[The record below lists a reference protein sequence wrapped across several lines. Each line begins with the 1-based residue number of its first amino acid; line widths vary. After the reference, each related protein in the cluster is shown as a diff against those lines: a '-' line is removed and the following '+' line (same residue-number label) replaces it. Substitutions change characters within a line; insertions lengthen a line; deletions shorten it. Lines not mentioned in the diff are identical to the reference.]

1 MSEVNEEQAAEPAK
15 KARARPVTRDILD
28 YANRVHAF
36 LTKLERTD
44 LANRITEEAR
54 RWQDNRV
61 TAVVAGDIKR
71 GKSSLINSLLG
82 HAGLLPVDADV
93 ATSVHLVVRHGE
105 QLKIEVTRL
114 DDDGEP
120 SVQPIAPDEL
130 GQYASMAGDEL
141 TRRGVVKVEVFI
153 DHPLLARGL
162 AIVDTPG
169 VGGMSRGHRDITM
182 ATLQNADVLVFTISA
197 QEPVSRSELDFLAE
211 ASSRIDAVIFAI
223 TRSDA
228 NTDETNRAML
238 AENKEKLRTYR
249 EALEEAGE
257 RDEQVA
263 ELARRF
269 GRLERA
275 PMLLTSAYLADKA
288 AQRAELGRD
297 DSAERYRKMSGLGLL
312 EHALVR
318 TIDNRENVKLAN
330 VLQLCSI
337 LTAEVESDQQA
348 RVRASEGDQSIE
360 TELEEKQAE
369 LEAFMSQQARWRTGL
384 SGAIQRLQAESS
396 RRASRELTVVR
407 NHYRDMLESTKDLD
421 ALAQILPKE
430 LEYSLHAAWNTLAKE
445 AGNDFASI
453 IGELLAALD
462 VEALEPVLGDLQ
474 PPEGI
479 ARFEP
484 GSNASTGQFD
494 LLEDGVPLTTQ
505 TFMFG
510 NMASALLAGVG
521 LVTGGLGMA
530 IYGVG
535 AAIALPIVALRRK
548 QRKKMRGAQ
557 EYNRVISE
565 ALFGQEGVA
574 KEFATELNL
583 RIIDARE
590 SLERT
595 IEERLVQRR
604 RDLEQRRVEAQ
615 KLLKAERQQ
624 QARARQDSERVLS
637 ELKRLQSEAT
647 KLRQAMRQ
655 SLTPAR
661 KRPPAETS

>member
-1 MSEVNEEQAAEPAK
+1 MSEVREERESGPAGK
-15 KARARPVTRDILD
+15 VRARPVTRDILD

-36 LTKLERTD
+36 LTKLQRSD
-44 LANRITEEAR
+44 LADRVTAEAQ
-54 RWQDNRV
+54 RWKDNRV
-61 TAVVAGDIKR
+61 TTVVAGDIKR

-82 HAGLLPVDADV
+82 RPGLLPVDADV

-114 DDDGEP
+114 DEDGEP
-120 SVQPIAPDEL
+120 SVEQIAPDEL
-130 GQYASMAGDEL
+130 GDFASMAGDEL
-141 TRRGVVKVEVFI
+141 TRRGVVKVEVYI

-162 AIVDTPG
+162 AIIDTPG

-211 ASSRIDAVIFAI
+211 ASGRIDAVVFAI

-238 AENKEKLRTYR
+238 AENKEKLRAYR
-249 EALEEAGE
+249 GTLEEAAGL
-257 RDEQVA
+257 DEQAA
-263 ELARRF
+263 ELARRLA
-269 GRLERA
+269 RLEHA

-288 AQRAELGRD
+288 AQRAELGREE
-297 DSAERYRKMSGLGLL
+297 SAERYRKLSGLGLL

-337 LTAEVESDQQA
+337 LTAEVEAEQQT
-348 RVRASEGDQSIE
+348 RVRASEGDHSIE

-384 SGAIQRLQAESS
+384 GGAIQRLQAASS
-396 RRASRELTVVR
+396 RRVSRELTVVR
-407 NHYRDMLESTKDLD
+407 NHYREILESARDID
-421 ALAQILPKE
+421 ALSEILPQE
-430 LEYSLHAAWNTLAKE
+430 LEYSLHGAWNTLAAE
-445 AGNDFASI
+445 ARSDFESI
-453 IGELLAALD
+453 IGELLATLD
-462 VEALEPVLGDLQ
+462 VEALQPVLGDLQ
-474 PPEGI
+474 APEGL

-484 GSNASTGQFD
+484 GSSSSTGQFD
-494 LLEDGVPLTTQ
+494 LLEDGLPLTTQ
-505 TFMFG
+505 TFLFG
-510 NMASALLAGVG
+510 NMANATVGMLGLA
-521 LVTGGLGMA
+521 TGGLGLVA
-530 IYGVG
+530 YGLG

-548 QRKKMRGAQ
+548 HRKKMRTTS
-557 EYNRVISE
+557 EYNRVINE
-565 ALFGQEGVA
+565 ALFGQEGIA

-604 RDLEQRRVEAQ
+604 RDLEQRRVETQ

-624 QARARQDSERVLS
+624 QARARTDSEKVLA
-637 ELKRLQSEAT
+637 ELNRLQNEAA

-655 SLTPAR
+655 SLAPPRKTP
-661 KRPPAETS
+661 PDS